1 MGRPPIGE
9 RAMTDAERKRR
20 QRGTE
25 HITWA
30 TLVRALTACKK
41 RITELERQ
49 LERAKRRARK
59 KKK

>member
-1 MGRPPIGE
+1 
-9 RAMTDAERKRR
+9 MTDAERKRR

-30 TLVRALTACKK
+30 MLVRALTACKK
-41 RITELERQ
+41 RITKLERQ
-49 LERAKRRARK
+49 LERAKRQARK

>member
-25 HITWA
+25 HLTWA
-30 TLVRALTACKK
+30 MLVRALNAAKA
-41 RITELERQ
+41 RIAELETK

-59 KKK
+59 KK